1 MDNFFPPRKGKRI
14 LICVRGQCAESG
26 QGKQLEKHLNHLIQ
40 QYGLE
45 NEEHPKHTTCT
56 ITNCLGVCE
65 GGPVMIVHPDAIKYH
80 HVDKAALDK
89 IFHSH
94 ILNNK
99 PVNHLIVSAQTP
111 RRKFK

>member
-1 MDNFFPPRKGKRI
+1 MDAFFPSRKGKRI

-26 QGKQLEKHLNHLIQ
+26 QGKQLEKQLNQLIRQ
-40 QYGLE
+40 HGLDKE
-45 NEEHPKHTTCT
+45 DHPKFTTGT

-65 GGPVMIVHPDAIKYH
+65 GGPVMIIHPDAVKYH
-80 HVDKAALDK
+80 HVDAAALDE

-99 PVNHLIVSAQTP
+99 PVDNLIVSAQTP
-111 RRKFK
+111 RRKLK